1 MNYSETIITR
11 AVEWPTEIQPLS
23 CLLDLPI
30 PAQLVDDSCPTV
42 STRASP
48 LLKELR
54 GLLSRS
60 SGHLSESQTEVL
72 DVLDIVLSSV
82 GTLRALSRMSSNDN
96 LHATKSIWSL
106 LIRSLVRACYVDS
119 HALEDATFVRPRSP
133 YVHSMMEDGHA
144 FLLMSHLVDD
154 IWPEKS
160 QAGNVVS
167 ERPCDNVEGRQD
179 GSTGYGYGESV
190 TTSYDEESISRSTGY
205 GWSDT
210 STDPTSAQSSSI
222 PLDAHIVAYW
232 PHQRSAVLPFLC
244 VAGEDDIFDL
254 MRGLLYQRCAWGV
267 VEPVIGIILSTA
279 GYVGRVVLGWSEEAI
294 RDPGVLPIV
303 HFAYADGTRT
313 DPSIGVYDLTNPE
326 STLKFAQFILSLRTH
341 VEAVVRQCNQ
351 PVFKRLPWRSDTID
365 DEECGPEEQW
375 EQRITNWL
383 HSVEGCRHPFPL
395 ASPLPT
401 LRPSLSVGA
410 MGSRRS
416 ARTPSRAG
424 SEPVHS
430 HYTRPWSVDSS
441 EDVSPGERARLLLQQ
456 SSDFSTTDTTTTD
469 SVPPTDEHRGRSQKP
484 KPGGRQHS
492 SDALSCSRLGTK
504 ALQGIGPGAKLS
516 FSSYSH
522 DRKMAGIA
530 NVKLPAGAAGV
541 DPRLIDE
548 INHQLDFYEDMTRYL
563 KPPIAHLSGIPHVD
577 RRIKDLRKHF
587 FEQMKD
593 VSKRNEASEQ
603 DSDDDDDGEVD
614 LDSDKADLIPVEEL
628 DQEYWEIIAGSFSH
642 LLWASVGAYTK
653 LLGGKTHNE
662 AEARHDWDAL
672 LNLGFV
678 ASGEVASARLLFERP
693 LSLSRNVAVDLLKS
707 SEPRKAKP
715 FKDHAKAL
723 HGLCFRVRDTL
734 AGRSVRS
741 PIYLQADQ
749 ATYRAHAHIE
759 EVDELFASMDVAV
772 RTIIKRGMAEPDF
785 GICDAIL
792 MLPVDLRCK
801 NTEPLIRL
809 TGTGD
814 SLQAAKLKMLTDD
827 QIEEQEDRQTS
838 LNPKAR
844 SRSKGQSRGSKSVN
858 SSRWSDLGSIA
869 EEHDGL
875 ERSVQA
881 KTPAQKLSGAP
892 ANKDKTDSDEQTNG
906 KGKDWQTPFAVT
918 CSETCLNKPK
928 RLPMAVINIQ
938 ELLTKLLLAVL
949 IAEYKKPSTSYKKAL
964 YQTKMYLDGSVRYLA
979 SLGITNRAVFGLA
992 TNGVQGAI
1000 LMAWFSEI
1008 TNTVYIVERNLRTFD
1023 ISSPIQVYHFV
1034 TVLLRLRR
1042 DSDTKLKKLVE
1053 KVVGED
1059 AFVQTTWT
1067 KTAQYERY
1075 PVED

>member
-11 AVEWPTEIQPLS
+11 AVQWPTGIQSLS

-42 STRASP
+42 STKASP

-54 GLLSRS
+54 EILSCS
-60 SGHLSESQTEVL
+60 SGQLSESQTEVL

-82 GTLRALSRMSSNDN
+82 GTLRALWRISSNDT
-96 LHATKSIWSL
+96 LHSTKPIWSL
-106 LIRSLVRACYVDS
+106 LVRSLVRACYVDS
-119 HALEDATFVRPRSP
+119 HALEDVAFMRPRSP
-133 YVHSMMEDGHA
+133 YVHSTVEDGHA

-154 IWPEKS
+154 IRPKIS
-160 QAGNVVS
+160 PAGIVVS
-167 ERPCDNVEGRQD
+167 ERRCDKVEGRLD
-179 GSTGYGYGESV
+179 GSSGYSYGESV
-190 TTSYDEESISRSTGY
+190 TASYDEESILRGTSY

-222 PLDAHIVAYW
+222 PLDAHILAYW
-232 PHQRSAVLPFLC
+232 PRPRSAVLPFLC
-244 VAGEDDIFDL
+244 IAGEDDIFDL
-254 MRGLLYQRCAWGV
+254 MSGLLYQRCAWGV
-267 VEPVIGIILSTA
+267 VEPVIGIILSTT

-294 RDPGVLPIV
+294 RDPGVLPMV

-313 DPSIGVYDLTNPE
+313 DPSIGVYDLTDPG
-326 STLKFAQFILSLRTH
+326 SALKFGQFILSLRTH
-341 VEAVVRQCNQ
+341 IEAVVMQCSQ
-351 PVFKRLPWRSDTID
+351 PIFKRLPWRSDTID

-383 HSVEGCRHPFPL
+383 HSVEGCRHPFPS

-416 ARTPSRAG
+416 ARTPSKAG
-424 SEPVHS
+424 SEPIHI
-430 HYTRPWSVDSS
+430 DNS
-441 EDVSPGERARLLLQQ
+441 EDISPGERARLFLQQ
-456 SSDFSTTDTTTTD
+456 SSDFSATGTTTTD

-484 KPGGRQHS
+484 KPGRRQHS
-492 SDALSCSRLGTK
+492 SDALSCSGLVTK
-504 ALQGIGPGAKLS
+504 ALQGIGPGANLS
-516 FSSYSH
+516 FSSYSYG
-522 DRKMAGIA
+522 RKMVSIA
-530 NVKLPAGAAGV
+530 NVKLPARAAGL

-563 KPPIAHLSGIPHVD
+563 KPPTALLREVPQVD

-593 VSKRNEASEQ
+593 ISKCNKASEQ
-603 DSDDDDDGEVD
+603 DSNDDGEVD
-614 LDSDKADLIPVEEL
+614 VDSDKADLIPVEEL

-642 LLWASVGAYTK
+642 LLWASVGAHTK
-653 LLGGKTHNE
+653 LLGGKAHDE
-662 AEARHDWDAL
+662 ADARHDWDAL

-707 SEPRKAKP
+707 PEPRKAKP
-715 FKDHAKAL
+715 FKDHANVL
-723 HGLCFRVRDTL
+723 YRLCFGAAHQAL
-734 AGRSVRS
+734 LERSVHS
-741 PIYLQADQ
+741 PIYLQAEQ
-749 ATYRAHAHIE
+749 AMCRAHEHIE
-759 EVDELFASMDVAV
+759 EVDELFASMDDAV

-792 MLPVDLRCK
+792 ILPVDLRCK
-801 NTEPLIRL
+801 ITEPLIRL
-809 TGTGD
+809 TD
-814 SLQAAKLKMLTDD
+814 NSLQAAKLKMLTDD
-827 QIEEQEDRQTS
+827 KIEEQEDRQTS
-838 LNPKAR
+838 INPKAR
-844 SRSKGQSRGSKSVN
+844 SRSKDQSRGSKSVN
-858 SSRWSDLGSIA
+858 SSRRGDLGSII

-875 ERSVQA
+875 ERPVQA
-881 KTPAQKLSGAP
+881 KTPAQKLSVAR
-892 ANKDKTDSDEQTNG
+892 ANKDQTDSDEQTNG
-906 KGKDWQTPFAVT
+906 KGKDWQIPFAVT
-918 CSETCLNKPK
+918 CSETCLNGPE

-938 ELLTKLLLAVL
+938 ELLNKLLLTVL

-964 YQTKMYLDGSVRYLA
+964 YQTKMHLEGSVRYLA

-1008 TNTVYIVERNLRTFD
+1008 TNTVYIVERNLRTFN

-1034 TVLLRLRR
+1034 TVLLHLRR
-1042 DSDTKLKKLVE
+1042 DSDTKLKELVE

-1075 PVED
+1075 PVEDQENITSAV